1 MSRLVLWRDWLI
13 FRIHARG
20 VNTKRIQNGERK
32 RKLWKRK
39 RFSTWDARQEDSSLS
54 QYRNWPRI
62 NLLSYQKKQLC
73 QWTPE
78 WEWETTFD
86 RDNQY
91 FDVRSSPGGNGSQAS
106 HCLGVIRSFQGIW
119 KHWSIVFVS
128 DGAQSAH
135 GRAKAKQRGKSQ
147 IFWGSYFA
155 RVMKDDSVE
164 NWKKTANKLNIPR
177 RTSLPHS
184 HYFSFVWQVVSI
196 NFFGPTRASWSRK
209 QCYESSSST

>member
-1 MSRLVLWRDWLI
+1 MRKEYKTE
-13 FRIHARG
+13 RG
-20 VNTKRIQNGERK
+20 RENCE
-32 RKLWKRK
+32 KRK
-39 RFSTWDARQEDSSLS
+39 RFSTWETRQEDSSLS

-62 NLLSYQKKQLC
+62 NLLSYQRKQLC

-78 WEWETTFD
+78 WEWETAFD
-86 RDNQY
+86 RDTQC

-119 KHWSIVFVS
+119 QHWWIVFVS

-135 GRAKAKQRGKSQ
+135 GRAKAKQRGNSQ

-164 NWKKTANKLNIPR
+164 NWKRLLTN
-177 RTSLPHS
+177 
-184 HYFSFVWQVVSI
+184 
-196 NFFGPTRASWSRK
+196 
-209 QCYESSSST
+209 